1 MRFVYLVR
9 LLAPVALVAS
19 PALAEDTPRGGP
31 ADPRVKFVEYQETQV
46 YRIVGTFRTATQIVL
61 GADETIE
68 HVALGDTVSWEVA
81 VAGHILF
88 LKPRERAGPTNLIVT
103 TNRGG
108 ELRNYAFELTA
119 RRGPISSKSAN
130 TYFQVRFR
138 YVRDEAERVVRLRA
152 TQDAQRLVALRASA
166 VRGALDHGVIEGP
179 RNLNYKVQGSS
190 DLQPSEI
197 SDNGQ
202 FTVLR
207 FPANHEIPAIYRV
220 RPDGSETLVPFDV
233 RDEFVV
239 VHAVSAQLRLR
250 RNRQVLCIYNQ
261 ASTPYGIDYGTNT
274 ASPYVERTIKDS
286 KE

>member
-1 MRFVYLVR
+1 MKRLVC
-9 LLAPVALVAS
+9 LASVVALIAA
-19 PALAEDTPRGGP
+19 PAIAEDTPRGGP
-31 ADPRVKFVEYQETQV
+31 SDPRVKFVEFQETQV

-138 YVRDEAERVVRLRA
+138 YPRDEAERAARMQA
-152 TQDAQRLVALRASA
+152 TREAQRVAALQASV

-207 FPANHEIPAIYRV
+207 FPGNHEIPAIYMV
-220 RPDGSETLVPFDV
+220 RPDGTETLVPFDV

-239 VHAVSAQLRLR
+239 VHIVTAQLRLR
-250 RNRQVLCIYNQ
+250 RNREVLCIYNL
-261 ASTPYGIDYGTNT
+261 APTPYGIDHGTNT
-274 ASPYVERTIKDS
+274 ASPHVERTMQDP

>member
-1 MRFVYLVR
+1 MKQ
-9 LLAPVALVAS
+9 LLHLATILAFASAPAF
-19 PALAEDTPRGGP
+19 AEETPRAGP
-31 ADPRVKFVEYQETQV
+31 ADPRVKFVEYQEAQV
-46 YRIVGTFRTATQIVL
+46 YRVVGTFRTATQIVL

-108 ELRNYAFELTA
+108 ELRNYAFALTT
-119 RRGPISSKSAN
+119 RRGPIGSASRD

-138 YVRDEAERVVRLRA
+138 YPRDEAERVARIQA
-152 TQDAQRLVALRASA
+152 AQEAQRLASLKA
-166 VRGALDHGVIEGP
+166 TVVRGALDHGVIQGP
-179 RNLNYKVQGSS
+179 RNLNYKVQGSTA
-190 DLQPSEI
+190 LQPSEI

-207 FPANHEIPAIYRV
+207 FPGNHEIPAIYLV

-239 VHAVSAQLRLR
+239 VHLVAAQLRLR
-250 RNRQVLCIYNQ
+250 RNREVLCIYNQ
-261 ASTPYGIDYGTNT
+261 APTPYGVDPGTNT
-274 ASPYVERTIKDS
+274 ASPHVERTIQNP

>member
-1 MRFVYLVR
+1 MKRLVC
-9 LLAPVALVAS
+9 LASVVALIAA
-19 PALAEDTPRGGP
+19 PAFAEDTPRGGP
-31 ADPRVKFVEYQETQV
+31 SDPRVKFVEYQETQV

-61 GADETIE
+61 GVDETIE

-88 LKPRERAGPTNLIVT
+88 LKPRELAGPTNLIVT

-119 RRGPISSKSAN
+119 RRGPISRTSAN

-138 YVRDEAERVVRLRA
+138 YPHDEAERAARMQA
-152 TQDAQRLVALRASA
+152 TREAQRVAALQAS
-166 VRGALDHGVIEGP
+166 VVQGALDHGVIEGP

-207 FPANHEIPAIYRV
+207 FPGNHEIPAIYMV
-220 RPDGSETLVPFDV
+220 RPDGTETLVPFDV

-239 VHAVSAQLRLR
+239 VHIVTAQLRLR
-250 RNRQVLCIYNQ
+250 RNREVLCIYNL
-261 ASTPYGIDYGTNT
+261 APTPYGVDRGTNT
-274 ASPYVERTIKDS
+274 ASPHVERTIQDP

>member
-1 MRFVYLVR
+1 MNRLVC
-9 LLAPVALVAS
+9 LASAVALIAA

-31 ADPRVKFVEYQETQV
+31 SDPRVKFVEYQETQV

-108 ELRNYAFELTA
+108 ELRNYAFELMA
-119 RRGPISSKSAN
+119 RRGPISSTSAN

-138 YVRDEAERVVRLRA
+138 YPRDEAERAARMQA
-152 TQDAQRLVALRASA
+152 TREAQRVAALQASV

-207 FPANHEIPAIYRV
+207 FPGNHEIPAIYMV
-220 RPDGSETLVPFDV
+220 RPDGTETLVPFDV

-239 VHAVSAQLRLR
+239 VHSVTAQLRLR
-250 RNRQVLCIYNQ
+250 RNREVLCIYNM
-261 ASTPYGIDYGTNT
+261 APTPYGVDHGTNT
-274 ASPYVERTIKDS
+274 ASPHVERTIQDP

>member
-1 MRFVYLVR
+1 MRRLSVIAVA
-9 LLAPVALVAS
+9 LLALS
-19 PALAEDTPRGGP
+19 TPALAEDVPRGGP
-31 ADPRVKFVEYQETQV
+31 ADARVKFVEYQETQV

-61 GADETIE
+61 GPDENIE

-103 TNRGG
+103 TSRNG
-108 ELRNYAFELTA
+108 ELRNYAFELTT
-119 RRGPISSKSAN
+119 RRGAITSAN
-130 TYFQVRFR
+130 HDAYFQVRFR
-138 YVRDEAERVVRLRA
+138 YPRDEAERAARLRA
-152 TQDAQRLVALRASA
+152 VEQAQRVAALEATA

-190 DLQPSEI
+190 ELQPSEV

-207 FPANHEIPAIYRV
+207 FPGNHEVPAIYLV

-239 VHAVSAQLRLR
+239 VHLVAAQLRLR
-250 RNRQVLCIYNQ
+250 RNGEVLCIYNQ
-261 ASTPYGIDYGTNT
+261 APTPYGVDHGTNT
-274 ASPYVERTIKDS
+274 ASPHVDRAVQNP

>member
-1 MRFVYLVR
+1 MKRLVC
-9 LLAPVALVAS
+9 LASVVAVIAG

-31 ADPRVKFVEYQETQV
+31 SDPRVKFVEYQETQV

-138 YVRDEAERVVRLRA
+138 YPRDEAERAARMQPTRE
-152 TQDAQRLVALRASA
+152 AQRVAALQATV

-207 FPANHEIPAIYRV
+207 FPGNHEIPAIYMV
-220 RPDGSETLVPFDV
+220 RPDGTETLVPFDV

-239 VHAVSAQLRLR
+239 VHIVTAQLRLR
-250 RNRQVLCIYNQ
+250 RNREVLCIYNL
-261 ASTPYGIDYGTNT
+261 APTPYGIDHGTNT
-274 ASPYVERTIKDS
+274 ASPHVERTIQDP

>member
-1 MRFVYLVR
+1 MKRLVC
-9 LLAPVALVAS
+9 LASVVALIAA

-31 ADPRVKFVEYQETQV
+31 SDPRVKFVEYQETQV

-138 YVRDEAERVVRLRA
+138 YPRDEAERAARVQA
-152 TQDAQRLVALRASA
+152 TREAQRVAALQATV

-207 FPANHEIPAIYRV
+207 FPGNHEIPAIYMV
-220 RPDGSETLVPFDV
+220 RPDGTETLVPFDV
-233 RDEFVV
+233 RDEFAV
-239 VHAVSAQLRLR
+239 VHIVTAQLRLR
-250 RNRQVLCIYNQ
+250 RNREVLCIYNL
-261 ASTPYGIDYGTNT
+261 APTPYGVDRGTNT
-274 ASPYVERTIKDS
+274 ASPHVERTIQDP

>member
-1 MRFVYLVR
+1 MNRLVC
-9 LLAPVALVAS
+9 LAGAVALIAA

-31 ADPRVKFVEYQETQV
+31 SDPRVKFVEYQETQV

-138 YVRDEAERVVRLRA
+138 YPRDEAERAARMQA
-152 TQDAQRLVALRASA
+152 TREAQRVAALQASV

-207 FPANHEIPAIYRV
+207 FPGKHEIPAIYMV
-220 RPDGSETLVPFDV
+220 RPDGTETLVPFDV
-233 RDEFVV
+233 RDDFVV
-239 VHAVSAQLRLR
+239 VHIVTAQLRLR
-250 RNRQVLCIYNQ
+250 RNREVLCIYNL
-261 ASTPYGIDYGTNT
+261 APTPYGVDHGTNT
-274 ASPYVERTIKDS
+274 ASPHVERTIQDL

>member
-1 MRFVYLVR
+1 MKRLVC
-9 LLAPVALVAS
+9 LASVVALIAA

-31 ADPRVKFVEYQETQV
+31 SDPRVKFVEFQETQV

-138 YVRDEAERVVRLRA
+138 YPRDEAERAARMQA
-152 TQDAQRLVALRASA
+152 TREAQRVAALQATV

-207 FPANHEIPAIYRV
+207 FPSNHEIPAIYMV

-233 RDEFVV
+233 RNEFVV
-239 VHAVSAQLRLR
+239 VHIVTAQLRLR
-250 RNRQVLCIYNQ
+250 RNREVLCIYNM
-261 ASTPYGIDYGTNT
+261 APTPYGIDHGTNT
-274 ASPYVERTIKDS
+274 ASPHVERTIQDP

>member
-1 MRFVYLVR
+1 MNRLVC
-9 LLAPVALVAS
+9 LASAVALIAA

-31 ADPRVKFVEYQETQV
+31 SDPRVKFVEYQETQV

-138 YVRDEAERVVRLRA
+138 YPRDEAERAARMQA
-152 TQDAQRLVALRASA
+152 TREAQRVAALQATV

-207 FPANHEIPAIYRV
+207 FPGNHEIPAIYMV
-220 RPDGSETLVPFDV
+220 RPDGTETLVPFDV

-239 VHAVSAQLRLR
+239 VHIVTAQLRLR
-250 RNRQVLCIYNQ
+250 RNREVLCIYNL
-261 ASTPYGIDYGTNT
+261 APTPYGIDHGTNT
-274 ASPYVERTIKDS
+274 ASPHVERTIQDT

>member
-1 MRFVYLVR
+1 VNRLVC
-9 LLAPVALVAS
+9 LASAVALIAA

-31 ADPRVKFVEYQETQV
+31 SDPRVKFVEYQETQV

-138 YVRDEAERVVRLRA
+138 SPRDEAERAARMQA
-152 TQDAQRLVALRASA
+152 TREAQRVAALQASV

-207 FPANHEIPAIYRV
+207 FPGNHEIPAIYMV
-220 RPDGSETLVPFDV
+220 RPDGTETLVPFDV

-239 VHAVSAQLRLR
+239 VHIVTAQLRLR
-250 RNRQVLCIYNQ
+250 RNREVLCIYNL
-261 ASTPYGIDYGTNT
+261 APTPYGIDHGTNT
-274 ASPYVERTIKDS
+274 ASPHVERTMQDP

>member
-1 MRFVYLVR
+1 MKR
-9 LLAPVALVAS
+9 LAFLAGLFALVTS
-19 PALAEDTPRGGP
+19 PALAEETPRGGP
-31 ADPRVKFVEYQETQV
+31 TDPRVKFVEYQETQV
-46 YRIVGTFRTATQIVL
+46 YRVVGTFRTATQIVL

-119 RRGPISSKSAN
+119 RRGPIGSTSAN

-138 YVRDEAERVVRLRA
+138 YPRDEAERAARMRA
-152 TQDAQRLVALRASA
+152 TQEAQRVAALQANA
-166 VRGALDHGVIEGP
+166 VRSALDHGVIEGP

-190 DLQPSEI
+190 ELQPSEI

-207 FPANHEIPAIYRV
+207 FPGNHEIPAVYLV

-239 VHAVSAQLRLR
+239 VHMVAAQLRLR
-250 RNRQVLCIYNQ
+250 RNREVLCIYNQ
-261 ASTPYGIDYGTNT
+261 APRPYGVDPGTNT
-274 ASPYVERTIKDS
+274 ASPHVERTIQDP

>member
-1 MRFVYLVR
+1 MNRLVC
-9 LLAPVALVAS
+9 LASAVALIAA

-31 ADPRVKFVEYQETQV
+31 SDPRVKFVEYQETQV

-138 YVRDEAERVVRLRA
+138 SPRDEAERAARMQA
-152 TQDAQRLVALRASA
+152 TREAQRVAALQASV

-207 FPANHEIPAIYRV
+207 FPGNHEIPAIYMV
-220 RPDGSETLVPFDV
+220 RPDGTETLVPFDV

-239 VHAVSAQLRLR
+239 VHIVTAQLRLR
-250 RNRQVLCIYNQ
+250 RNREVLCIYNL
-261 ASTPYGIDYGTNT
+261 APTPYGIDHGTNT
-274 ASPYVERTIKDS
+274 ASPHVERTMQDP

>member
-1 MRFVYLVR
+1 MKR
-9 LLAPVALVAS
+9 LLSLVALAA
-19 PALAEDTPRGGP
+19 ALSTPSFAEDTPRGGP

-61 GADETIE
+61 GGDETIE

-103 TNRGG
+103 TNKAG

-119 RRGPISSKSAN
+119 RRGPIGRVSAN
-130 TYFQVRFR
+130 TFFQVRFR
-138 YVRDEAERVVRLRA
+138 YPRDDAEREARLAAAREVQRVAALQA
-152 TQDAQRLVALRASA
+152 TA

-179 RNLNYKVQGSS
+179 RNLNYKVQGAAS
-190 DLQPSEI
+190 LQPSEI

-202 FTVLR
+202 FTVMR
-207 FPANHEIPAIYRV
+207 FPGNHEIPAIYLV
-220 RPDGSETLVPFDV
+220 RSDGSETLVPFDV

-239 VHAVSAQLRLR
+239 VHMVAAQLRLR
-250 RNRQVLCIYNQ
+250 RNREVLCIYNQ
-261 ASTPYGIDYGTNT
+261 APTPYGVDPGTNT
-274 ASPYVERTIKDS
+274 ASPHVQRTMQDP

>member
-1 MRFVYLVR
+1 MKRLVC
-9 LLAPVALVAS
+9 LASVVALIAA
-19 PALAEDTPRGGP
+19 PAIAEDTPRGGP
-31 ADPRVKFVEYQETQV
+31 SDPRVKFVEFQETQV

-119 RRGPISSKSAN
+119 RRGSISSKSAN

-138 YVRDEAERVVRLRA
+138 YPRDEAERAARMQA
-152 TQDAQRLVALRASA
+152 TREAQRVAALQASV

-207 FPANHEIPAIYRV
+207 FPGNHEIPAIYMV
-220 RPDGSETLVPFDV
+220 RPDGTETLVPFDV

-239 VHAVSAQLRLR
+239 VHIVTAQLRLR
-250 RNRQVLCIYNQ
+250 RNREVLCIYNL
-261 ASTPYGIDYGTNT
+261 APTPYGIDHGTNT
-274 ASPYVERTIKDS
+274 ASPHVERTMQDP

>member
-1 MRFVYLVR
+1 MKRLVC
-9 LLAPVALVAS
+9 LASVVALIAA

-31 ADPRVKFVEYQETQV
+31 SDPRVKFVEYQETQV

-119 RRGPISSKSAN
+119 RRGPISSASAN

-138 YVRDEAERVVRLRA
+138 YPRDEAERAARMQA
-152 TQDAQRLVALRASA
+152 TREAQRVAALQASV

-207 FPANHEIPAIYRV
+207 FPGNHEIPAIYMV
-220 RPDGSETLVPFDV
+220 RSDGTETLVPFDV

-239 VHAVSAQLRLR
+239 VHIVTAQLRLR
-250 RNRQVLCIYNQ
+250 RNREVLCIYNL
-261 ASTPYGIDYGTNT
+261 APTPYGIDHGTNT
-274 ASPYVERTIKDS
+274 ASPHVERTIQDP